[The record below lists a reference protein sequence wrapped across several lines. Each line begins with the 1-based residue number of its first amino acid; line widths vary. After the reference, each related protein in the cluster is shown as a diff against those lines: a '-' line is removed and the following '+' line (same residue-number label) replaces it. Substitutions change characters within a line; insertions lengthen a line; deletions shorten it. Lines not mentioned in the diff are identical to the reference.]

1 MSDKL
6 QSQNAASNR
15 KSVKPKPTKR
25 KRPSNGAV
33 PASSASS
40 ETTTAAGSFE
50 SAAVPHT
57 VASSSIGS
65 TRSSA
70 SAAKRMTPSN
80 RKPTKKHGWPF
91 VALIVVIVIIVAGA
105 GLFSWDRWFRYD
117 DASDM
122 QGEWKVADKQY
133 VIVLNGQSMK
143 LANDVTYGYTLDPF
157 QKTITYTFASS
168 SGHGSY
174 RFSADRQ
181 TLVIEDNGS
190 TDWLVALHLKKD
202 PVLDEGQTKQGT
214 SVLTK
219 VSSNT
224 AASPQS
230 LVNQTTAAADA
241 VGLALDSG
249 ASVGDVAKSDAESAA
264 SGVVRA
270 ASKAASR
277 VAVGSVKGFL

>member
-1 MSDKL
+1 VSDKL
-6 QSQNAASNR
+6 QSQNAASDR
-15 KSVKPKPTKR
+15 KPVKHKPTKR
-25 KRPSNGAV
+25 
-33 PASSASS
+33 
-40 ETTTAAGSFE
+40 TTPTS
-50 SAAVPHT
+50 
-57 VASSSIGS
+57 
-65 TRSSA
+65 
-70 SAAKRMTPSN
+70 
-80 RKPTKKHGWPF
+80 RKPAKKRRWPF
-91 VALIVVIVIIVAGA
+91 IILIVFVVVIVAAA

-117 DASDM
+117 DISDM

-133 VIVLNGQSMK
+133 VIVLDGQSMK
-143 LANDVTYGYTLDPF
+143 LANDVTYRYTVDPF

-202 PVLDEGQTKQGT
+202 PVLDEGQTNQGV

-230 LVNQTTAAADA
+230 LVNQTTAVADA
-241 VGLALDSG
+241 VGSALDSG
-249 ASVGDVAKSDAESAA
+249 ASIGDAAGSGTESAA
-264 SGVVRA
+264 SGVVGAARGVDPSAAAGLQRA
-270 ASKAASR
+270 SYEQ
-277 VAVGSVKGFL
+277 